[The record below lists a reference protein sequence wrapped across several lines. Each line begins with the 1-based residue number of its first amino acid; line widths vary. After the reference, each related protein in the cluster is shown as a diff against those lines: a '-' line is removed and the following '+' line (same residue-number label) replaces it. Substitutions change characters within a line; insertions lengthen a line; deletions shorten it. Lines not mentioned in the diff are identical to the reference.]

1 MSSMLSIENLIYGG
15 KAGHDLVR
23 LFPYALEAALDI
35 LNIGFID
42 ESGLMRPLGRY
53 PQKRN
58 GTGFHQCQS
67 VMDTLTAQP
76 NRYCKFNL
84 S

>member
-42 ESGLMRPLGRY
+42 ESGLMRPLG
-53 PQKRN
+53 
-58 GTGFHQCQS
+58 
-67 VMDTLTAQP
+67 
-76 NRYCKFNL
+76 
-84 S
+84 

>member
-53 PQKRN
+53 PQKRKWHWFSPVPKCH
-58 GTGFHQCQS
+58 GHPHSPTE
-67 VMDTLTAQP
+67 
-76 NRYCKFNL
+76 
-84 S
+84 